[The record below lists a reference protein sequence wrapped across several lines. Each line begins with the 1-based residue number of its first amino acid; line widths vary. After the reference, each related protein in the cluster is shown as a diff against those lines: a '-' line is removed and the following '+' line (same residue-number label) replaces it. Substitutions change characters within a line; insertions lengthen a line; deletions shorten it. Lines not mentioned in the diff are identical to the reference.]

1 MLGQDAGKGVHGMT
15 RGHLWL
21 ALSLAALISATGCST
36 MSSFWP
42 SGWFGS
48 NSSPQANL
56 AQHNARNST
65 PANPSRQGANAQ
77 LGAPAAAA
85 AGPFAA
91 MSASFKKWTGSEQ
104 QPPPQDDALSLD
116 TKPKQLSAEL
126 CVQIAHMHEAKG
138 DFATAIKQ
146 YEEALKSAP
155 NNTELLVQLGRAHD
169 RNGDMPKAIATYQQ
183 AIKLDA
189 RCALAHNDLG
199 LCYARQNDLA
209 RARESLNKAVSLVP
223 TSKLYRN
230 NLATVL
236 VSARQ
241 YNDAYEQLTAVHPPA
256 IAQYNLGILANRRGD
271 KTEAIS
277 RFQQAA
283 SLDPNLAQARN
294 MIDKLNGLPVGAV
307 AGRTPAEQ
315 GSAAPGVT
323 PPAIKQI
330 QTDVADQARQY
341 QQNWRDNARQM
352 QSDWKQQGQT
362 QVNQLK
368 TQANQAKAEVADRV
382 QSQAQGAAAQAN
394 QGVNQ
399 STEAAQAAIREAEAK
414 IRAAL
419 QPQVAPIDPGY
430 SSGWVPPQTDD
441 VTPIQ
446 GEADTTGDD
455 DASYSI
461 SDEDESPIL
470 LPPTG
475 E

>member
-1 MLGQDAGKGVHGMT
+1 MT
-15 RGHLWL
+15 RRRLWL
-21 ALSLAALISATGCST
+21 ALSLAALCSATGCST

-42 SGWFGS
+42 SSWFGS

-65 PANPSRQGANAQ
+65 PASPSRQGANAQ

-85 AGPFAA
+85 TGPFAA
-91 MSASFKKWTGSEQ
+91 MSTSFKKWTGGEQ
-104 QPPPQDDALSLD
+104 QPTPPDDPLSLN
-116 TKPKQLSAEL
+116 TTPKQLSPEL
-126 CVQIAHMHEAKG
+126 YVQMAHMHEAKG
-138 DFATAIKQ
+138 DFASAIKQ
-146 YEEALKSAP
+146 YEEALKAGP

-169 RNGDMPKAIATYQQ
+169 RNGDMTKAIATYQQ
-183 AIKLDA
+183 AIKIDA

-209 RARESLNKAVSLVP
+209 RARESLNKAVALVP

-271 KTEAIS
+271 KTEAMS
-277 RFQQAA
+277 RFQQAS

-294 MIDKLNGLPVGAV
+294 MIDKLNGVPSGAV
-307 AGRTPAEQ
+307 AGRAPAEQ
-315 GSAAPGVT
+315 GNAAPGAA
-323 PPAIKQI
+323 PPTIKQV

-341 QQNWRDNARQM
+341 QQNWRDSARQM
-352 QSDWKQQGQT
+352 QTDWKQQGQT
-362 QVNQLK
+362 QVNQVK
-368 TQANQAKAEVADRV
+368 TQANQAKTEVAERM
-382 QSQAQGAAAQAN
+382 QAQAQGAIGQAN
-394 QGVNQ
+394 DSVNKT
-399 STEAAQAAIREAEAK
+399 SEAAQAAIRDAEAK
-414 IRAAL
+414 IRAAM
-419 QPQVAPIDPGY
+419 QPQVAPVEPGY
-430 SSGWVPPQTDD
+430 TSGWVPPQTDD
-441 VTPIQ
+441 ITPIQ
-446 GEADTTGDD
+446 GAEDATSDEDTT
-455 DASYSI
+455 YSI